1 MAMSYCPFT
10 MEYLSLGR
18 RQSGVGAGVGV
29 DVLRLESELESE
41 SLKFVDSAALGSID
55 KSV

>member
-1 MAMSYCPFT
+1 